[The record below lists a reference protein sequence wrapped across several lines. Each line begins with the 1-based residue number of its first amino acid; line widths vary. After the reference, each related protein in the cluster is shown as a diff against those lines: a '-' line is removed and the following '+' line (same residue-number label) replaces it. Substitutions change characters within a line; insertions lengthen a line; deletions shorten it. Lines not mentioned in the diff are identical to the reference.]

1 MNPVPGRAAMFVAGV
16 GVGVYGMVKAR
27 RAQEALTPDGLR
39 DRGRALALG
48 ARMLRDE
55 AAQARSDKEDQLRD
69 RLGLPTV
76 AALPDRSASQST
88 RTTPEAVAPARSG
101 AQMKQIESRG
111 QH

>member
-55 AAQARSDKEDQLRD
+55 AAQARTDKEHQLREK
-69 RLGLPTV
+69 LGLPSATPPPTP
-76 AALPDRSASQST
+76 ALTGPQHA
-88 RTTPEAVAPARSG
+88 
-101 AQMKQIESRG
+101 QIERG
-111 QH
+111 TD

>member
-1 MNPVPGRAAMFVAGV
+1 MSVVPGRAAMFVAGV

-39 DRGRALALG
+39 DRGRSLALG
-48 ARMLRDE
+48 ARMLRAE
-55 AAQARSDKEDQLRD
+55 VEQARIDKEHELRG
-69 RLGLPTV
+69 RLGLPPLETS
-76 AALPDRSASQST
+76 R
-88 RTTPEAVAPARSG
+88 RTTELAPAG

>member
-55 AAQARSDKEDQLRD
+55 AAQARTDKEHELRE
-69 RLGLPTV
+69 RLGLTQAGSTPTP
-76 AALPDRSASQST
+76 ALTGPRYA
-88 RTTPEAVAPARSG
+88 
-101 AQMKQIESRG
+101 QIERG
-111 QH
+111 TD

>member
-55 AAQARSDKEDQLRD
+55 AAQARADKEHQLRD
-69 RLGLPTV
+69 RLGLPS
-76 AALPDRSASQST
+76 AAQLSGTSAQAT
-88 RTTPEAVAPARSG
+88 AIQPPTPALTGPHYA
-101 AQMKQIESRG
+101 QIERG
-111 QH
+111 TD